1 MAQHTV
7 LPSFWSYLTPF
18 HNRAHSTNF
27 LIAPPYHPT
36 KTHPSLN
43 SKEIHLEDQ
52 TENAK
57 EKCLLKPER
66 SYISSNMNLLSS
78 TAMDVDIHSVMAT
91 ELLEEAKDSGL
102 SDSSGGGSNC
112 GDRANSDSY
121 ITSKMEAKNEEVFR
135 RVQEMQ
141 KMVENSEQYLNEQGE
156 LVQDFKLPNSNST
169 FSSAVV
175 SWQSPTN
182 ILSVPNICSSGVAE
196 FDSDCDS
203 LNSSKLSSN
212 EETPQ
217 QGCLKHSDS
226 LVLLAETINHDLTGI
241 TQSLNSIDNGA
252 TDRKLKKPTLT
263 DTSSPR
269 PDRKTNG
276 FSQLLSH
283 LQALGADFSQSE
295 SDSES
300 IASPA
305 NSPTARRPSLL
316 NTNDKSSRKQ
326 NLAYR
331 SSFGLHS
338 PDSSNFGLETK
349 DYNLKEYLNQL
360 KEISN
365 IENFNQDADTA
376 AKKLSEIYG
385 FEVREDTFIETDADL
400 IDLRAIP
407 PPQTPDELDAFGFLN
422 APPQGFGQLTKKPS
436 NDVGQENDLDKFL
449 EKVVVAP
456 PTQKATP
463 AKELTP
469 EEIMSFIIPPPP
481 NLDEADNGFEMQDA
495 DISESLYSNSTTTNK
510 YFETSLSPKSNE
522 EKVMLKGGHII
533 EYATVERKSKFSC
546 CPKSKKESSTDVCEK
561 TLETLKPPPRSQLSE
576 KTVPARPPKSAHLV
590 QRYSPKKT
598 NLNSTTLLQGNG
610 LLSEVSEGKPPE
622 LPPRTSYTANAECQK
637 DRKNKTTTVSQPAP
651 KKPPL
656 PPITI
661 RPMMRKAPLPV
672 NTSRAIDILPAPP
685 TQPRVFISPT
695 NSVANNAVIS
705 PQPQPSPTLPL
716 QQHVIRDYRQQW
728 YPTPPHPLLSSPQ
741 LQRKI
746 HNSSPT
752 NQSQNYPNST
762 KAFSNKYIIKNGHV
776 IDSEVLLAKTDVAMA
791 GLLVKLD
798 QIAAQ
803 CAAAQSAG
811 GGTSIDEDKFQKAR
825 NELTEQTL
833 ILVTASK
840 YLVVAM
846 SEMTLSSLPEHLT
859 SCLTAIR
866 RITELAQDMTRHTS
880 SPLQTR
886 NIVLKVHDVA
896 SSFRELVGVETG
908 PLGAGQLA
916 LQAECL
922 ANVLATLL
930 RSLRVF
936 SP

>member
-1 MAQHTV
+1 M
-7 LPSFWSYLTPF
+7 P
-18 HNRAHSTNF
+18 
-27 LIAPPYHPT
+27 PPYHPSKLKSQVT
-36 KTHPSLN
+36 GESNHFPEKGDTMADKTLSSSECSHLPSNL
-43 SKEIHLEDQ
+43 
-52 TENAK
+52 
-57 EKCLLKPER
+57 P
-66 SYISSNMNLLSS
+66 LLSS
-78 TAMDVDIHSVMAT
+78 TAMDLDIHSVMAT
-91 ELLEEAKDSGL
+91 ELLEEAKDSGM

-112 GDRANSDSY
+112 GDRSTNNTINTA
-121 ITSKMEAKNEEVFR
+121 KMEAKNEEVFR

-141 KMVENSEQYLNEQGE
+141 KMVESSEQYLNEQGE
-156 LVQDFKLPNSNST
+156 LVQDFRLSNTNST
-169 FSSAVV
+169 FGSAVV
-175 SWQSPTN
+175 SWQSPTSALNSTN
-182 ILSVPNICSSGVAE
+182 INSSGIIE

-217 QGCLKHSDS
+217 QGSLKHSDS
-226 LVLLAETINHDLTGI
+226 LVLLAETINHDLSGI
-241 TQSLNSIDNGA
+241 TQGLNSIEDNA
-252 TDRKLKKPTLT
+252 MEVRRKKPTLT

-269 PDRKTNG
+269 PERKVNG
-276 FSQLLSH
+276 FSQLLSN
-283 LQALGADFSQSE
+283 LQALGTDFSQSE

-300 IASPA
+300 IASPT

-338 PDSSNFGLETK
+338 PDSSNFGMETK
-349 DYNLKEYLNQL
+349 DYNLKEYLKQL

-365 IENFNQDADTA
+365 VDNFSQDTDVA

-385 FEVREDTFIETDADL
+385 FEIREDTFIETDTDL

-407 PPQTPDELDAFGFLN
+407 PPQTPDELDAFSLVN
-422 APPQGFGQLTKKPS
+422 APPKGFGDLTKKTF
-436 NDVGQENDLDKFL
+436 NDVGQEHDLDKFL

-481 NLDEADNGFEMQDA
+481 VLDEVDNSGIQKEEVEFV
-495 DISESLYSNSTTTNK
+495 ESLYSNSSTTNRNVK
-510 YFETSLSPKSNE
+510 PPLAPKPNDDSK
-522 EKVMLKGGHII
+522 KVEVKSHII

-546 CPKSKKESSTDVCEK
+546 CPKSKKEDTTENHEEQI
-561 TLETLKPPPRSQLSE
+561 ETIKPPPRIQPTE
-576 KTVPARPPKSAHLV
+576 QTVPVRPPKSAELM
-590 QRYSPKKT
+590 QRYSPKKQ
-598 NLNSTTLLQGNG
+598 NYNSSPLPQRSGLQTDVN
-610 LLSEVSEGKPPE
+610 EGDPPL
-622 LPPRTSYTANAECQK
+622 LPPRIAPTTSP
-637 DRKNKTTTVSQPAP
+637 RTVSQDERQNIISTVSPSAP

-656 PPITI
+656 PPINA
-661 RPMMRKAPLPV
+661 RPFLRKSPLPM
-672 NTSRAIDILPAPP
+672 NFPGSIDVSSPPP
-685 TQPRVFISPT
+685 TQPRMFPSP
-695 NSVANNAVIS
+695 NSSAVHS
-705 PQPQPSPTLPL
+705 PILTPQSQPSPSLPM
-716 QQHVIRDYRQQW
+716 QQQQFNQHSVSSNRDYRDQR
-728 YPTPPHPLLSSPQ
+728 YPPPPYPLLCSPQ
-741 LQRKI
+741 MQRKL
-746 HNSSPT
+746 HNTSPL
-752 NQSQNYPNST
+752 NQCHVNPNLARGFNSNT
-762 KAFSNKYIIKNGHV
+762 SNKLIIKNGHI
-776 IDSEVLLAKTDVAMA
+776 IDPEALLAKTDVAMA

-798 QIAAQ
+798 QVAAQ
-803 CAAAQSAG
+803 CTAAQSAG
-811 GGTSIDEDKFQKAR
+811 GGSSIDEDKFQKAR

-833 ILVTASK
+833 VLVTASK

-846 SEMTLSSLPEHLT
+846 SDMTMSSLPEHLT

-896 SSFRELVGVETG
+896 SSFRELVGVQMG